1 MVTDRQR
8 LLAATARRSCG
19 QSARRRG
26 PRHRRSLRRVLRA
39 VCQGGWAA
47 RAAGRPPARLPG
59 SRSPKSASPV

>member
-26 PRHRRSLRRVLRA
+26 PRHRRSFRRVLRA
-39 VCQGGWAA
+39 VCQGGL
-47 RAAGRPPARLPG
+47 AGRGGARRRL
-59 SRSPKSASPV
+59 